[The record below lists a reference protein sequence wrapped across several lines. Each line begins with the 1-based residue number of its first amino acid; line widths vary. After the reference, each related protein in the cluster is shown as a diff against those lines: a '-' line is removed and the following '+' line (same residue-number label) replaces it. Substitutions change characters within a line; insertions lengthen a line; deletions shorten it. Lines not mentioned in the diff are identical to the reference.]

1 MCIRDREGYRH
12 PVHAKAANL
21 SGGQKQRLLI
31 ARALAG
37 KPNILIL
44 DDSSSALDY
53 QTDAALR
60 NAIRREYP
68 DITVILVAQR
78 VSSVRNADQIL
89 VLDEGRVAGLGF
101 HEELME
107 TCSLYQ
113 QIAKIQTGGEE

>member
-1 MCIRDREGYRH
+1 M
-12 PVHAKAANL
+12 
-21 SGGQKQRLLI
+21 I

-89 VLDEGRVAGLGF
+89 VLDEGRVARTGLP
-101 HEELME
+101 
-107 TCSLYQ
+107 
-113 QIAKIQTGGEE
+113 